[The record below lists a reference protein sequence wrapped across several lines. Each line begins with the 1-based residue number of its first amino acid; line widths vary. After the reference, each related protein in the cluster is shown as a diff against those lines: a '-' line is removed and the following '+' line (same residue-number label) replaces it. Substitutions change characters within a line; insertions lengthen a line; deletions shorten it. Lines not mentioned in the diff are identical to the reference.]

1 MPAGQAEMP
10 CFFISRHIVVRLTCI
25 SRAADETSP
34 WLRASAATIISRS
47 ARSRAAATLPS
58 CAALTGAARRHDFLG
73 QVVEVDELAA
83 GDGDRALDDVLE
95 LAHVAGIL
103 IRDERR
109 RCGRGAA
116 ASPSRRRSAR

>member
-1 MPAGQAEMP
+1 MP

-34 WLRASAATIISRS
+34 LLRASVATIISRS

-58 CAALTGAARRHDFLG
+58 CGAVTVARRHDFLG
-73 QVVEVDELAA
+73 QIVEVDELAA

-95 LAHVAGIL
+95 LAHVAGIV
-103 IRDERR
+103 DTRR
-109 RCGRGAA
+109 APTRGRRAA
-116 ASPSRRRSAR
+116 RQPSRRRSAR